1 MKKQKRILKPER
13 LLVPAFTA
21 LLIIFWA
28 GSCQKST
35 KTEPA
40 GEAPVMPGVA
50 EEQLSNRPAVVYLS
64 EKQVKDLGIRVV
76 TAKKSP
82 FHYLVSAP
90 GIVQGAPGHISIVSA
105 PVNGRVVRIYAHE
118 GEKVNQ
124 GDLLLELESLEF
136 ANIGADYLQAY
147 AEARFQEQQMK
158 RLKVLVEKKISPQR
172 TLEKTEMD
180 YTRALAAE
188 RAALA
193 RLNALGVQKEQIEKW
208 RTGVEEKPVLRFYSP
223 ITGVIDEHLIE
234 LGQSVNAYEKMLSII
249 NTRKVLVRGF
259 VPPDDATYLK
269 PGDSLRI
276 FPKKARDINIDAAIS
291 TINPALDPKNKSKVI
306 NIIVLTRNNW
316 PIPGQNVQME
326 VSAFIPVPV
335 MALPLSAIEY
345 EGTSPTVFIQKSPV
359 QYEKRNIRIG
369 RITNNMA
376 VVDSGLVENEKIAVN
391 QVFALK
397 ALSRFE
403 EFSD

>member
-1 MKKQKRILKPER
+1 MKNVKRILKPGHF
-13 LLVPAFTA
+13 LIPVIFA
-21 LLIIFWA
+21 LLITFWA
-28 GSCQKST
+28 GSCQKNI
-35 KTEPA
+35 KPEPA
-40 GEAPVMPGVA
+40 AETPTPPGVA
-50 EEQLSNRPAVVYLS
+50 GLQVSNRPILVELT
-64 EKQVKDLGIRVV
+64 EKQVADLGIRVV
-76 TAKKSP
+76 TAQKSP
-82 FHYLVSAP
+82 FHYMVSAP

-118 GEKVNQ
+118 GEKVKQ

-193 RLNALGVQKEQIEKW
+193 RLNALGVQQSQIDKW
-208 RTGVEEKPVLRFYSP
+208 RTGIEEKPVLRFYSP
-223 ITGVIDEHLIE
+223 ISGVIDEHLIE

-249 NTRKVLVRGF
+249 NTGKVLVRGF

-276 FPKKARDINIDAAIS
+276 LPKKARDINIEAAIS

-306 NIIVLTRNNW
+306 NVIVRTQNNW
-316 PIPGQNVQME
+316 PIPGQNVQLEITASM
-326 VSAFIPVPV
+326 PVPI
-335 MALPLSAIEY
+335 MAIPLSAVEY
-345 EGTSPTVFIQKSPV
+345 EGTNPTVFIQKSPV

-369 RITNNMA
+369 RVTNNMA
-376 VVDSGLVENEKIAVN
+376 VVDSGLVENEKVAVN

>member
-1 MKKQKRILKPER
+1 MKNVKRILKPGH
-13 LLVPAFTA
+13 LLVPLIIA
-21 LLIIFWA
+21 LLVTVWS

-40 GEAPVMPGVA
+40 AEAPTLPGVA
-50 EEQLSNRPAVVYLS
+50 GEQVSNRPVFVNLT
-64 EKQVKDLGIRVV
+64 EKQVNDLGIRVV
-76 TAKKSP
+76 IVQKDA
-82 FHYLVSAP
+82 FHYMVSAP

-105 PVNGRVVRIYAHE
+105 PVNGRVVKIYAHE

-172 TLEKTEMD
+172 TLERTEMD

-193 RLNALGVQKEQIEKW
+193 RLNALGVQQAQIEKW
-208 RTGVEEKPVLRFYSP
+208 RTGIEGKPVLRFYSP

-234 LGQSVNAYEKMLSII
+234 LGQSVNAYGKMLSII
-249 NTRKVLVRGF
+249 NTEKVLVRGF

-306 NIIVLTRNNW
+306 NVIVRTQNGW
-316 PIPGQNVQME
+316 PIPGQNVQLE
-326 VSAFIPVPV
+326 VSAVMPIPVI
-335 MALPLSAIEY
+335 ALPLSAVEY
-345 EGTSPTVFIQKSPV
+345 EGTNPTVFIQKSPV

-369 RITNNMA
+369 RVTNNMA